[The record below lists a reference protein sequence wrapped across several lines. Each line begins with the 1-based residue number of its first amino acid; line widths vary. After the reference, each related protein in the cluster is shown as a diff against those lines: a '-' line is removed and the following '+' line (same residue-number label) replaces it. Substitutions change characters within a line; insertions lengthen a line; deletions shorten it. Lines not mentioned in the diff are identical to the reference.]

1 MRRCRLRIGPAC
13 RTRFATSRTTM
24 SRYSCRR
31 GSNRPASGSI
41 FTRAETQLTFLSR
54 HSSGKP
60 RVSRRKLRLR
70 AQAWPRAQACP
81 KPRVEQMFK
90 RKQNKNLKI
99 DTLIGAGTRIN
110 GDVEF
115 SGGLHLD
122 GYISGNVSS
131 QPNTDAILSVSEQG
145 GIEGSVSV
153 PNVIL
158 NGIVKGDI
166 DATLRVEL
174 GEKARVLGNVR
185 YSAIETAVG
194 APINGEL
201 IYPAAATPP
210 EGDGGPKGDPP
221 L

>member
-41 FTRAETQLTFLSR
+41 FTRAETQLTFSSR

-60 RVSRRKLRLR
+60 RVFRRKLRLR
-70 AQAWPRAQACP
+70 AEMWPRVRACPAARSEACP

-115 SGGLHLD
+115 AGGLHLD
-122 GYISGNVSS
+122 GYINGNVTGNVDGG
-131 QPNTDAILSVSEQG
+131 QGAGTTLSVSEQG

-153 PNVIL
+153 SNIIL

-166 DATLRVEL
+166 DATLRV
-174 GEKARVLGNVR
+174 
-185 YSAIETAVG
+185 
-194 APINGEL
+194 
-201 IYPAAATPP
+201 
-210 EGDGGPKGDPP
+210 
-221 L
+221 

>member
-1 MRRCRLRIGPAC
+1 
-13 RTRFATSRTTM
+13 
-24 SRYSCRR
+24 
-31 GSNRPASGSI
+31 
-41 FTRAETQLTFLSR
+41 
-54 HSSGKP
+54 
-60 RVSRRKLRLR
+60 
-70 AQAWPRAQACP
+70 
-81 KPRVEQMFK
+81 MFK

-115 SGGLHLD
+115 AGGLHLD

-131 QPNTDAILSVSEQG
+131 EPSTDAILSVSEQG

-153 PNVIL
+153 PNIIL

-194 APINGEL
+194 AQINGKL
-201 IYPAAATPP
+201 IHRAALTPP
-210 EGDGGPKGDPP
+210 EGDLGPKGDPP

>member
-1 MRRCRLRIGPAC
+1 
-13 RTRFATSRTTM
+13 
-24 SRYSCRR
+24 
-31 GSNRPASGSI
+31 
-41 FTRAETQLTFLSR
+41 
-54 HSSGKP
+54 
-60 RVSRRKLRLR
+60 
-70 AQAWPRAQACP
+70 
-81 KPRVEQMFK
+81 MFK

-122 GYISGNVSS
+122 GYINGNVRGE
-131 QPNTDAILSVSEQG
+131 PNAEATLSVSEQG
-145 GIEGSVSV
+145 GIEGSVSAS
-153 PNVIL
+153 NVIL

-174 GEKARVLGNVR
+174 GEKARVLGNVQ

-194 APINGEL
+194 AQINGKL
-201 IYPAAATPP
+201 IHRASPRQA
-210 EGDGGPKGDPP
+210 EGDAVPTGDPQ